1 MASVAVVGVGAIGAA
16 MAAAVQSAGGHELVL
31 CARRPV
37 ERVVVD
43 LPDGSSVALA
53 APLLT
58 DAGRVEG
65 PATG

>member
-43 LPDGSSVALA
+43 LPDESSVELT

-58 DAGRVEG
+58 DAAASRDR
-65 PATG
+65 PTG